1 MKKILLTVLSVSLA
15 SGLFAQS
22 FTLSDTNGVA
32 INHGT
37 TYQVI
42 GDPSD
47 GVITAKVYVKNNAS
61 VAKDVK
67 VKKIINDGDV
77 LPNTINSF
85 CWGIQC
91 YPPDTYESPFPLTI
105 EPGTTA
111 TNFYGEYQPMTV
123 PGISKVLYVFFDVN
137 DRNDSVA
144 VFVEYNASPA
154 SVGDDLAAQVTFSA
168 AYPNP
173 AMNNVKID
181 FAIPSG
187 VKSAAIVIN
196 NMLGSEVKK
205 IVLDEKKGTARVH
218 VSDLLNGIYFYSLVA
233 DDKLIMTR
241 KFVVKH

>member
-1 MKKILLTVLSVSLA
+1 MKRILLSLLSFSIA
-15 SGLFAQS
+15 AGLTAQS
-22 FTLSDTNGVA
+22 FTLSDTNGVT
-32 INHGT
+32 INNGA

-47 GVITAKVYVKNNAS
+47 GVITGKIYVKNNAA

-67 VKKIINDGDV
+67 VKKVINEGDV

-137 DRNDSVA
+137 DRNDSAA
-144 VFVEYNASPA
+144 VLVEYNASMA
-154 SVGDDLAAQVTFSA
+154 SVGDDLAGRVTLSS

-173 AMNNVKID
+173 AMNTVKID
-181 FAIPSG
+181 YTIPSD
-187 VKSAAIVIN
+187 VKQASIVIH

-205 IVLDEKKGTARVH
+205 ISLEEISGTARIQ
-218 VSDLLNGIYFYSLVA
+218 VSELLNGIYFYSLVA
-233 DDKLIMTR
+233 DEKLVMTR
-241 KFVVKH
+241 KFVVKR

>member
-1 MKKILLTVLSVSLA
+1 MKKILLVLLSFSMA

-22 FTLSDTNGVA
+22 FTLSDTNGMA
-32 INHGT
+32 IDHGS

-47 GVITAKVYVKNNAS
+47 GVITAKIYVKNNATA
-61 VAKDVK
+61 AKDVK
-67 VKKIINDGDV
+67 VKKIINDNDV
-77 LPNTINSF
+77 LPLTINSF

-105 EPGTTA
+105 EPGATV

-123 PGISKVLYVFFDVN
+123 PGISKVLYVFFDIN

-144 VFVEYNASPA
+144 VVVEYNASPA
-154 SVGDDLAAQVTFSA
+154 SVGDDLAGQVTFSA

-173 AMNNVKID
+173 AMNSVKID
-181 FAIPSG
+181 YTLPSG

-205 IVLDEKKGTARVH
+205 VELEEKSGTARIQVA
-218 VSDLLNGIYFYSLVA
+218 DFLNGIYFYSLVA
-233 DDKLIMTR
+233 DDKLVMTR